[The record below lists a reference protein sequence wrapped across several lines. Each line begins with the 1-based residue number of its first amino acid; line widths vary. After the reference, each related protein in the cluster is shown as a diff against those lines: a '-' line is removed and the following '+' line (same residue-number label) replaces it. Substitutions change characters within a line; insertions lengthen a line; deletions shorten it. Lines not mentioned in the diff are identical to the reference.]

1 MNLISSLLDKL
12 PKLKTAAEFAAVL
25 PELEDQ
31 LLAAEA
37 AEVDLN
43 ERLGI
48 ASFESPA
55 KVEEVEKAIAENKA
69 LQNRLRAQIKE
80 ADRRRQ
86 EAAAAELGAA
96 IEKRMKDAKKL
107 QAKLRGAY
115 INLDSHLSA
124 AGPLVDEI
132 CSDEEELREFNKFAV
147 DNGRP
152 DLVVASPWEK
162 LMQLIGDSGQ
172 ASETPR
178 QGYANG
184 VRGYFPRHPRGPA
197 MARMKEV
204 KL

>member
-55 KVEEVEKAIAENKA
+55 KVEEVEKAIVENKA

-96 IEKRMKDAKKL
+96 VEQRMKEAKKL
-107 QAKLRGAY
+107 QAKLRLAH
-115 INLDSHLSA
+115 INLHSHLEA
-124 AGPLVDEI
+124 AGPLIDEI
-132 CSDEEELREFNKFAV
+132 RKDEDELKSFNQFAV
-147 DNGRP
+147 DNGRA

-162 LMQLIGDSGQ
+162 LMELIGDHGQ
-172 ASETPR
+172 ATETPR
-178 QGYANG
+178 MGYLNA
-184 VRGYFPRHPRGPA
+184 VQGYFPRHPRGPA